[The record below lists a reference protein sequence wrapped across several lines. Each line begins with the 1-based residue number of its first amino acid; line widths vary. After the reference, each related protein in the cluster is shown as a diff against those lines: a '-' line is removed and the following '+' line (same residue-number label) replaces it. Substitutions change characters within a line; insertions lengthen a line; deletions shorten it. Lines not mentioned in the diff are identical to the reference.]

1 MLALIVRRLFSVFT
15 WYVTI
20 GLSIGTSTFQ
30 SVFVVMTI
38 ESYCYY
44 RAEELGFFYTF
55 LFIVVSFSFNIV
67 FQLCTLRI

>member
-44 RAEELGFFYTF
+44 RAEELGF
-55 LFIVVSFSFNIV
+55 
-67 FQLCTLRI
+67 